1 MGLPQLEL
9 KSSYDSEED
18 VLNSFYIP
26 VLSQVTTYHRLA
38 GFFSSTALAVAAR
51 GMSNF
56 IKNNGKMKL
65 VVGAKLHKDDVEA
78 IRQGLEEPEKLI
90 EKISLQ
96 ELYAINNELIN
107 DHVSALGW
115 MVANKTLEIKVA
127 ILTDETGVPLDA
139 DTIERRGIFHQKV
152 GILQDKDGNSISFSG
167 SINETATAWL
177 HNIEEFKVFRSWIE
191 GETEYLQSDYRKF
204 EKYWNGSG
212 RNVKVMN
219 IPEAVKEKLIEIA
232 PKDITELNLDKW
244 QIKEGSAK
252 TKRRI
257 ILLDYQNQAI
267 LNWLNNN
274 KKGIFEM
281 ATGTGK
287 TFTALGCLKN
297 ILKTEEK
304 LITVITCPYDHLVKQ
319 WQDNIKDFDI
329 VSDII
334 IADSSNPNW
343 KNKLADYVIDIKND
357 LKEKLIILTT
367 HATFSSED
375 FINIIKIP
383 NEKLFLIA
391 DEVHGVGAPKRQ
403 VGLIENYDYRLGLSA
418 TPKRW
423 FDLEGTSKLFEY
435 FGGTVFEFSL
445 KDAINTINPATGLTY
460 LTPYEYKPYFIELTD
475 EELLNYQEETKKI
488 AKLYGQ
494 AKNNKEKEELVSLL
508 AIKRQKIIKNAS
520 NKYPILNKIL
530 NTLDRIEDCLIYCL
544 PEQIDKV
551 QEILMKKDIRQHKFT
566 LQEGT
571 KPDEKYGSI
580 SEREFLLKK
589 FAEGTYQALVAI
601 KCLDEGIDVPPA
613 RIAIILASSGNPRE
627 YIQRAGRVLRRYP
640 GKEKAIIYDI
650 IVIPTLSSSINS
662 DFLEL
667 EKKIIEKEIRRY
679 KEFAYNAINKLECL
693 DSIGKIEEKYRIF
706 VSIGG

>member
-1 MGLPQLEL
+1 MSLSQLKL

-26 VLSQVTTYHRLA
+26 VLSQATTYNRLA
-38 GFFSSTALAVAAR
+38 GFFSSTTLAVAAR

-78 IRQGLEEPEKLI
+78 IREGLEEPKKLI

-96 ELYAINNELIN
+96 DLYAINNELIN

-127 ILTDETGVPLDA
+127 IVTDETGIPLDA

-152 GILQDKDGNSISFSG
+152 GILQDDDGNSISFSG

-191 GETEYLQSDYRKF
+191 GETEYLQSDYQKF

-212 RNVKVMN
+212 RNVKIMN

-232 PKDITELNLDKW
+232 PRDITELNLDKW
-244 QIKEGSAK
+244 QIRETS
-252 TKRRI
+252 TKKRI

-267 LNWLNNN
+267 SNWLKND

-297 ILKTEEK
+297 ILNTEEK
-304 LITVITCPYDHLVKQ
+304 LIAVITCPYDHLVKQ
-319 WQDNIKDFDI
+319 WQDNMKDFDI
-329 VSDII
+329 LSDVI

-343 KNKLADYVIDIKND
+343 KNKLTDYVLDIKND

-367 HATFSSED
+367 HATFSSGD
-375 FINIIKIP
+375 FTKIIKIP

-391 DEVHGVGAPKRQ
+391 DEVHGIGAPKRQ
-403 VGLIENYDYRLGLSA
+403 EGLIEDYDYRLGLSA

-423 FDLEGTSKLFEY
+423 FDLEGTNKLFEY
-435 FGGTVFEFSL
+435 FGGTVFEFTL
-445 KDAINTINPATGLTY
+445 KDAIYNLNPDTGKTY
-460 LTPYEYKPYFIELTD
+460 LTPFVYEPIFIQLTD
-475 EELLNYQEETKKI
+475 DEIDDYVRETEKI
-488 AKLYGQ
+488 VKSLHSSRTDV
-494 AKNNKEKEELVSLL
+494 EKEEILKLL
-508 AIKRQKIIKNAS
+508 LIKRANIIRNAE
-520 NKYPILNKIL
+520 NKYQVLSNLFNDLHDIKHTI
-530 NTLDRIEDCLIYCL
+530 IYCS
-544 PEQIDKV
+544 PQQIDRV
-551 QEILMKKDIRQHKFT
+551 REMLRERNIIYHKFT
-566 LQEGT
+566 NEEGT
-571 KPDEKYGSI
+571 TPEKRFGGL
-580 SEREFLLKK
+580 SERDYLLKK
-589 FAEGTYQALVAI
+589 FAEGDYKTLVAMR
-601 KCLDEGIDVPPA
+601 CLDEGVDVPPA
-613 RIAIILASSGNPRE
+613 RSAIFMASSGNPRE
-627 YIQRAGRVLRRYP
+627 YIQRIGRVIRRFP
-640 GKEKAIIYDI
+640 GKEKAVIYDI
-650 IVIPTLSSSINS
+650 IVTPAVGYVGSGFIDVELKIFEKEMRRYQEIAEAAINYAEAYEKLSQIKKQI
-662 DFLEL
+662 L
-667 EKKIIEKEIRRY
+667 KIIQR
-679 KEFAYNAINKLECL
+679 
-693 DSIGKIEEKYRIF
+693 
-706 VSIGG
+706 